1 VHVFSILRA
10 WTVQNSE
17 LDNSDRRKE
26 QIVDQQI
33 HLREPKVFH
42 PAITWV
48 CLTFT
53 RFHIIKNS
61 DVLKRYITWSLVN
74 PKEVAGEEINK

>member
-1 VHVFSILRA
+1 MHVFSILRA

-26 QIVDQQI
+26 QIVYQLI

-42 PAITWV
+42 PAVTWV

-61 DVLKRYITWSLVN
+61 DVLKRYIIWSLVN
-74 PKEVAGEEINK
+74 PKEVAREEINK